1 MSTFFKALWH
11 RMAGAMKENQTAKEW
26 RAGGAVFKKEIRASF
41 SEELTLTPAGWQEG
55 LHHERSEWQT

>member
-1 MSTFFKALWH
+1 
-11 RMAGAMKENQTAKEW
+11 MKENQTAKEW